1 MKKIV
6 CFIVLVN
13 LLISC
18 GKEKSGSMLVNG
30 NIDGLKK
37 GTVYLQ
43 KFVDTLLVAVDS
55 VKINGISNFVLV
67 DDIESPEMYF
77 LTLDKKEND
86 KIPFFGEKGTIT
98 INSKLEKLIFS
109 AKITGSK
116 NQELLDEYKSMIQ
129 QFRGKELDF
138 LKDRFD
144 AQKNDNDT
152 LLVKIEDDEKNLI
165 KRKYYYTTNFALQH
179 KDKEIA
185 PYIALTELYNANFK
199 LLDTINKSLTKEI
212 KSSKYGVELDKFISE
227 IRNNE

>member
-6 CFIVLVN
+6 CCIVLVSF
-13 LLISC
+13 LISC
-18 GKEKSGSMLVNG
+18 GKEKTGSMVVNG

-55 VKINGISNFVLV
+55 VKVNGLSNFVLV
-67 DDIESPEMYF
+67 DALETPEMYF
-77 LTLDKKEND
+77 LTLDKKESE
-86 KIPFFGEKGTIT
+86 KIPFFGEKGTLTIT
-98 INSKLEKLIFS
+98 SKLEKLLFS
-109 AKITGSK
+109 TKITGSK

-138 LKDRFD
+138 IKDKFD
-144 AQKNDNDT
+144 AQRDNDEV
-152 LLVKIEDDEKNLI
+152 LLLKLEDEEKNLL

-185 PYIALTELYNANFK
+185 PYIALTELFNANFK
-199 LLDTINKSLTKEI
+199 LLDTVHKSLTKEI
-212 KSSKYGVELDKFISE
+212 KVSKYGVELDKFIAE
-227 IRNNE
+227 IKKNE